1 MGRWRL
7 RFPRPVCFGPDA
19 HPVLD
24 SVLPVAAAAESVETD
39 LDAIRS
45 VASWMAYEELPEPG
59 YLLPFRFDSR
69 EQLIDFVL
77 VSDPPEL
84 LLHRLR
90 HRHAL
95 RRQVQGRVYAD
106 ADALFACL
114 HRALVEGTDV
124 LDGAVLAGLDAGDLR
139 RIFRD
144 GTIEIP
150 LLAERVRILNEAG
163 ATLVERWDGRFHHL
177 VEAASDRLWDDGR
190 GLIDL
195 LTGDFPRWR
204 DVVEAD
210 GRTVRFYKL
219 AQLGVWMLHATLR
232 DQAASVSS
240 DLHRLTA
247 FADYIVPAAL
257 EVLGILR
264 YSEPLRDTIFDRRE
278 LEPGGRWE
286 VEIRAHTIVASALL
300 CDAVNELRPPE
311 LQVIAP
317 RIDAR
322 LWVPF
327 HATHRPHHL
336 VRTVMY

>member
-1 MGRWRL
+1 MATAL
-7 RFPRPVCFGPDA
+7 PRPVCLGPDE

-24 SVLPVAAAAESVETD
+24 SVLPVAAASEFVETD

-45 VASWMAYEELPEPG
+45 VASWMAYEELPEPA
-59 YLLPFRFDSR
+59 YLLPFRLDSR

-77 VSDPPEL
+77 VSTLLNFAFTDFDTGRRFDVEL
-84 LLHRLR
+84 D
-90 HRHAL
+90 
-95 RRQVQGRVYAD
+95 GRVYAD

-124 LDGAVLAGLDAGDLR
+124 LDGSVLAGLDAADVR
-139 RIFRD
+139 RIFRE

-150 LLAERVRILNEAG
+150 LLDERVRILNEAG
-163 ATLVERWDGRFHHL
+163 TALVERWDGRFHHL
-177 VEAASDRLWDDGR
+177 VEAASDRLWDDGS
-190 GLIDL
+190 GLLDL
-195 LTGDFPRWR
+195 LLRDFPRWR
-204 DVVEAD
+204 DVVELD
-210 GRTVRFYKL
+210 GHTVRFYKL
-219 AQLGVWMLHATLR
+219 VQLAAWMLHVSLR
-232 DQAASVSS
+232 GHGGLRVA

-257 EVLGILR
+257 EILGILR
-264 YSEPLRDTIFDRRE
+264 YAEPLREAVLARRE

-286 VEIRAHTIVASALL
+286 VEIRAHTVVATALL

-311 LQVIAP
+311 LQVIVP

>member
-1 MGRWRL
+1 VATVL
-7 RFPRPVCFGPDA
+7 PRPLCFGPDE

-24 SVLPVAAAAESVETD
+24 SVLPAAAAAESVETD

-45 VASWMAYEELPEPG
+45 VASWMAYEELPEPA

-77 VSDPPEL
+77 VSAL
-84 LLHRLR
+84 LNFAFTDFDTGTRFD
-90 HRHAL
+90 
-95 RRQVQGRVYAD
+95 VSYEGRVYAD

-150 LLAERVRILNEAG
+150 LLEERVRILNEAG
-163 ATLVERWDGRFHHL
+163 ATLVERWDGHFHHL
-177 VEAASDRLWDDGR
+177 VDAASERLWDDGR

-195 LTGDFPRWR
+195 LLRDFPRWR
-204 DVVEAD
+204 DVVELD
-210 GRTVRFYKL
+210 GRTVRLYKL
-219 AQLGVWMLHATLR
+219 AQLAVWMLHATLR
-232 DQAASVSS
+232 DHGGLRVV

-264 YSEPLRDTIFDRRE
+264 YSEPLRETILGRRE
-278 LEPGGRWE
+278 LEQGGRWE